1 MRSERWISLLHKK
14 RLRLFRGVFCCL
26 TCLFLCA
33 NSVRVEQ
40 RFATVYHEHNNQE
53 RKIALTFDDGPH
65 PTLTPKILDILKK
78 YNVKATFFVVGE
90 NVKNYPDVVERILN
104 EGHELGNHTYTHD
117 TISSTEI
124 EACENAILEL
134 TDQKPKIFRPP
145 EGLINKGVK
154 AISADLGYDII
165 LWSIDTRDWDHTPPK
180 TICGM
185 VLNNLKTG
193 SIILM
198 HDYIGHNSPTP
209 TALEYMLP
217 KILEMDYRFV
227 VVSELIGTK

>member
-1 MRSERWISLLHKK
+1 MHSAPWISSPHKK
-14 RLRLFRGVFCCL
+14 RLRFWHGLGCFLLCL
-26 TCLFLCA
+26 ILCSHSA
-33 NSVRVEQ
+33 RAEQ
-40 RFATVYHEHNNQE
+40 RFATVYREHENRE

-65 PTLTPKILDILKK
+65 PILTPKILDILKK

-90 NVKNYPDVVERILN
+90 NVKNYPDVVERIIN

-117 TISSTEI
+117 KIDLAEI
-124 EACENAILEL
+124 ESCENAILEL

-145 EGLINKGVK
+145 EGFINKGVK

-165 LWSIDTRDWDHTPPK
+165 LWSIDTRDWDHTPPSA
-180 TICGM
+180 ICDT
-185 VLNNLKTG
+185 VLRQLKAG

-198 HDYIGHNSPTP
+198 HDYIGYKSPSP
-209 TALEYMLP
+209 EALERLLP
-217 KILEMDYRFV
+217 AILALDYRFV